1 MLIKRIRRLKF
12 FDILR
17 YYLLQEYNMPRDL
30 RKLVKDIPSDSE
42 FIFWKDMQKRINQ
55 ISSTI
60 SVLQKPEMKFI
71 NSSSRY
77 SIITIKVKSAIQQ
90 LHQQK
95 PLQWFTTKLPD
106 LPKELCSWEEWQ
118 LPAQKST
125 KTEGI
130 E

>member
-1 MLIKRIRRLKF
+1 
-12 FDILR
+12 
-17 YYLLQEYNMPRDL
+17 
-30 RKLVKDIPSDSE
+30 
-42 FIFWKDMQKRINQ
+42 MQKRINQ

-77 SIITIKVKSAIQQ
+77 SIITNKVKSAIQQ
-90 LHQQK
+90 LYQQK

-118 LPAQKST
+118 LPAQKSQ
-125 KTEGI
+125 KLKELNKVQIIRFHVRQCEKIIIQCAGEEGDFVSPNLQEKRKKEI
-130 E
+130 RAPL